1 MGLGTS
7 SSSRA
12 VLSLALG
19 IFSLAFGFILG
30 IPAIV
35 LGALARREVTA
46 SDGALTG
53 AGMASA
59 ALVLGAVGTVIGI
72 AWTVALL
79 GGAIDVGFAG

>member
-1 MGLGTS
+1 MGIGTS

-12 VLSLALG
+12 VLALVFG

-35 LGALARREVTA
+35 LGAMARREVTA

-59 ALVLGAVGTVIGI
+59 ALVLGAVGTVIGV
-72 AWTVALL
+72 AWTAAVLS
-79 GGAIDVGFAG
+79 GAIEVGFAG